1 MKTKVVQHAPRI
13 THVTHVT
20 LTGAQLL
27 FPFEHFDRNF
37 FISFEFKTLE
47 VTLKDQAIPLE
58 ITLKIH

>member
-1 MKTKVVQHAPRI
+1 M
-13 THVTHVT
+13 THVT

-37 FISFEFKTLE
+37 FVSFEFKTLE